1 MPRRIDE
8 NCGGETSLKI
18 NQDIRVGVN
27 TNRKEP
33 LQNNNQNNR
42 FGDMVV
48 KQGNKLQT
56 EQLTRLLGDIS
67 TAGDRVARSRNL
79 RELARFKMLV
89 KRFLQETV
97 EHGMELKQ
105 SHTWNR
111 FGEGRRLKIIET
123 IDTRLVEL
131 AQDLLDEEKE
141 AIDLLDKI
149 GEIKGLLINLY
160 M

>member
-1 MPRRIDE
+1 M
-8 NCGGETSLKI
+8 KI
-18 NQDIRVGVN
+18 NQDLRMNLN
-27 TNRKEP
+27 TNTSIR
-33 LQNNNQNNR
+33 QNNQANNR

-48 KQGNKLQT
+48 KQGSKMQT

-67 TAGDRVARSRNL
+67 AAGDRVARSRNL

-89 KRFLQETV
+89 KRFLQEAV
-97 EHGMELKQ
+97 DYGLEMKQ

-111 FGEGRRLKIIET
+111 FGEGRRLKLVET
-123 IDTRLVEL
+123 IDEHLVEL
-131 AQDLLDEEKE
+131 AEDLLNEEKE
-141 AIDLLDKI
+141 SIELLAKI

>member
-1 MPRRIDE
+1 M
-8 NCGGETSLKI
+8 KI
-18 NQDIRVGVN
+18 NRDLRVGF
-27 TNRKEP
+27 P
-33 LQNNNQNNR
+33 NQNEVKQSSQSGNR

-48 KQGNKLQT
+48 KQGSKMQT

-79 RELARFKMLV
+79 RELTRFKMLI
-89 KRFLQETV
+89 KRFLQEAV
-97 EHGMELKQ
+97 NQGLEMKQ

-111 FGEGRRLKIIET
+111 FGEGRRLKIVET
-123 IDTRLVEL
+123 IDERLVEL
-131 AQDLLDEEKE
+131 AQEILDEEKE
-141 AIDLLDKI
+141 TIDLLDKI

>member
-1 MPRRIDE
+1 MGMDTRP
-8 NCGGETSLKI
+8 K
-18 NQDIRVGVN
+18 
-27 TNRKEP
+27 P
-33 LQNNNQNNR
+33 LVNQNQQNR
-42 FGDMVV
+42 FGDVLV
-48 KQGNKLQT
+48 KQGSKMQT

-67 TAGDRVARSRNL
+67 SAGDRVARSRNL

-97 EHGMELKQ
+97 EYGMELKQ

-111 FGEGRRLKIIET
+111 FGEGRRLKIINT
-123 IDTRLVEL
+123 IDERLIEL
-131 AQDLLDEEKE
+131 AQDILDEEKDSIE
-141 AIDLLDKI
+141 LLDKI